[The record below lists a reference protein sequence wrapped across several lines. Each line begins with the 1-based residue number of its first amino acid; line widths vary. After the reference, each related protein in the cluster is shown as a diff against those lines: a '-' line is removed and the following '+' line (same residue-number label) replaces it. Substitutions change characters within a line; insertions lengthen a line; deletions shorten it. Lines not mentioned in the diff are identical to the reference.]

1 MHRALD
7 SRVLSFHLLL
17 LLLLLLKQHFICVEV
32 SSENSHD
39 VSEHE
44 HDSLKVSMWCVLM
57 KNRVFS
63 PFFFEVSV
71 VTDDTYLAML
81 DNTALHHVTMG
92 TVFQLGG
99 APPYFSC

>member
-1 MHRALD
+1 
-7 SRVLSFHLLL
+7 
-17 LLLLLLKQHFICVEV
+17 
-32 SSENSHD
+32 
-39 VSEHE
+39 
-44 HDSLKVSMWCVLM
+44 MWCVLM